1 MGNKGPRETGYCN
14 TDPIDKVHKKGIMLK
29 ELTKNDWL
37 SLLNIPE
44 DRIPTVL
51 VLRGTRNLRANYVK
65 HSDFLS
71 YAFEVGSPNGIFED
85 VLIGDY
91 KNITVGYAS
100 VYGDAMAS
108 EITHLFAVLGTTL
121 VIQTGC
127 CGALTDSI
135 QAGDI
140 VCATSAYCGEG
151 ASQYYLPQKRE
162 VSASPNLVKQIMP
175 SRVASVEIHK
185 GPIWTTSALLAEGKA
200 EIQNW
205 SHQGYIAVDMETATT
220 FAVAEYF
227 GMQRLSLL
235 FVFDNPSKGEHI
247 LLSDAEKQQRREDGE
262 QAVIDTVF
270 AIIEKHENG
279 NR

>member
-1 MGNKGPRETGYCN
+1 
-14 TDPIDKVHKKGIMLK
+14 MLK
-29 ELTKNDWL
+29 ELTKNEWL
-37 SLLNIPE
+37 SFLNIPE

-51 VLRGTRNLRANYVK
+51 VLRGTRNLKANYVK
-65 HSDFLS
+65 HSTFFTNI
-71 YAFEVGSPNGIFED
+71 YEIGSPNGIFED

-91 KNITVGYAS
+91 KNISVGYAS

-108 EITHLFAVLGTTL
+108 EITHLFGVLGTSL

-127 CGALTDSI
+127 CGALINSV

-140 VCATSAYCGEG
+140 VCVTSAYCGEG
-151 ASQYYLPQKRE
+151 ASQYYLPQKRK
-162 VSASPNLVKQIMP
+162 VNASLDLIEQIIP

-200 EIQNW
+200 EIQSW

-235 FVFDNPSKGEHI
+235 FVFDNPSQGDHI
-247 LLSDAEKQQRREDGE
+247 LLSDVEKQRRREDSE
-262 QAVIDTVF
+262 QATIDTVF
-270 AIIEKHENG
+270 AIIEKYENG

>member
-1 MGNKGPRETGYCN
+1 
-14 TDPIDKVHKKGIMLK
+14 MLK
-29 ELTKNDWL
+29 ELTKREWL
-37 SLLNIPE
+37 SVLNIPE
-44 DRIPTVL
+44 NRIPTVL
-51 VLRGTRNLRANYVK
+51 VLRGTRNLKANYAK
-65 HSDFLS
+65 HSTFFTNI
-71 YAFEVGSPNGIFED
+71 YEVGSPNGIFED

-91 KNITVGYAS
+91 KNISVGYAS

-108 EITHLFAVLGTTL
+108 EITHLFSVLGTSL

-127 CGALTDSI
+127 CGALNDSL

-151 ASQYYLPQKRE
+151 AAQYYLPDKQE
-162 VSASPNLVKQIMP
+162 ILASPELVEGT
-175 SRVASVEIHK
+175 SSSHTASVATHK

-200 EIQNW
+200 EIQSW

-235 FVFDNPSKGEHI
+235 FVFDNPSQGEHI
-247 LLSDAEKQQRREDGE
+247 LLSDTEKQKRRADGE

-270 AIIEKHENG
+270 AIIENYENG